1 LRTGLLIFTWYA
13 LSASLSLFN
22 KHLLG
27 RGRGRFPAPLLMTSL
42 QFGGQWLI
50 ACALLRGPMAHVPH
64 PPLTKA
70 LWRRGVLPVGLAT
83 GADVG
88 FSNLSLI
95 YITLSFYVMCKSS
108 APLFLLAFAFALGLE
123 APSWRLA
130 LAVVTIVAGVAC
142 AVAGE
147 AAFDGR
153 GFALVIIAAALSG
166 LRWTLTQMLM
176 RGAAADGTGLSH
188 PLVLLRHVLPVMA
201 VAAGVASLLLEQ
213 LRTLP
218 SSPYFNT
225 PAHVMATT
233 ALLVAAACLAFGM
246 SMAEFAL
253 VHDTSAVTLA
263 VAGTC
268 KEAVIVGLSA
278 LVDGDAFGPLNGAG
292 LALVMA
298 GVGVYNWARHSATAQ
313 RKAAA
318 AAAAAG
324 GGGGGG
330 GGVAGGA
337 GGSGD
342 AEAGARSGG
351 SGKGGG
357 SSGGGGGGGGGGA
370 AAASAVLAHA
380 QAPSPRR
387 ASRTGYVRLTEA
399 EEGRVQAAVAAS
411 SVAGGG
417 AHHRA
422 AVRSSQTA
430 AVASPRGGADDP
442 DESYTDILNALLQ
455 NKTR

>member
-1 LRTGLLIFTWYA
+1 
-13 LSASLSLFN
+13 
-22 KHLLG
+22 
-27 RGRGRFPAPLLMTSL
+27 MTSV
-42 QFGGQWLI
+42 QFFGQFLI

-64 PPLTKA
+64 PPLAKA

-95 YITLSFYVMCKSS
+95 YISLSFYVMCKSS

-130 LAVVTIVAGVAC
+130 LAVLAIVAGVAC

-201 VAAGVASLLLEQ
+201 VAAGCASLALEE
-213 LRTLP
+213 LRSLHV
-218 SSPYFNT
+218 SPYFNT
-225 PAHVMATT
+225 PAHVLATA
-233 ALLVAAACLAFGM
+233 ALLLAAAFLAFGM

-268 KEAVIVGLSA
+268 KEAVIVALSA
-278 LVDGDAFGPLNGAG
+278 AVDGDAFGPLNGAG

-298 GVGVYNWARHSATAQ
+298 GVGVYNWARHSAAAQ

-318 AAAAAG
+318 AAAGGGGSG

-330 GGVAGGA
+330 GGVAGGL

-342 AEAGARSGG
+342 AQAGARSSGN
-351 SGKGGG
+351 GKGGG
-357 SSGGGGGGGGGGA
+357 SGGGGSGGVGGGGGA
-370 AAASAVLAHA
+370 AAAAAALAHA

-387 ASRTGYVRLTEA
+387 APRAGYARLADA
-399 EEGRVQAAVAAS
+399 EEGRVLAAPTLSRVPPAAAAS
-411 SVAGGG
+411 GVAGSG

-422 AVRSSQTA
+422 AVRSSQTGSA
-430 AVASPRGGADDP
+430 AVTSPRGSADDS